1 MTRPNLPIYL
11 DYQATTPLDE
21 RALDVM
27 MPYLTSKFGNPHSIN
42 HSFGWEAD
50 AGVELAREQIA
61 SLIGADDEEVIFT
74 SGATESNNL
83 AIKGMAYALYPDKTH
98 LVTVATE
105 HSCVLESCRALE
117 QSGLAVTYLPVQPDG
132 LLDLDRLRDS
142 ITDQT
147 GLVTVMAVNNEIGV
161 IQDIAAIGQICR
173 DKGVV
178 FHTDAAQGVG
188 KIPLDLAEMPV
199 DLMSIS
205 GHKLYGPKGIGALYV
220 SEELKTRPL
229 PLMSGGGQERGL
241 RSGTLAPALCAG
253 LGAACALAEKEME
266 QDNIHVAKLSR
277 QLYETITSELEGVTL
292 NGSADKRWPGNLN
305 LTFSG
310 VKSDLLVKGIRDLA
324 ISTGSACSTAKPK
337 PSHVLTA
344 LGLDRKQIDCSVRI
358 GFGRMTTRAEVE
370 FAAGLII
377 DTVRKARNPY

>member
-21 RALDVM
+21 RALEVM
-27 MPYLTSKFGNPHSIN
+27 MPYLTSKFGNPHSLN
-42 HSFGWEAD
+42 HSFGWEAE
-50 AGVELAREQIA
+50 AGVEVAREQIA
-61 SLIGADDEEVIFT
+61 SLIGADSSEVIFT

-83 AIKGMAYALYPDKTH
+83 AIKGMAYALYPDKNH

-117 QSGLAVTYLPVQPDG
+117 QSGLEVTYLPVQPDG
-132 LLDLDRLRDS
+132 LLDLDRLADS
-142 ITDQT
+142 ITDKT
-147 GLVTVMAVNNEIGV
+147 GLVSVMAVNNEIGV
-161 IQDIAAIGQICR
+161 IQDMAVIGRICR
-173 DKGVV
+173 EKGVI

-188 KIPLDLAEMPV
+188 KIPLNMKGLPV

-220 SEELKTRPL
+220 RKDLKTQPI

-253 LGAACALAEKEME
+253 LGAACALAEQEMD
-266 QDNIHVAKLSR
+266 QDTIHVAGLSR
-277 QLYETITSELEGVTL
+277 RFFEKITAELEDVTL
-292 NGSADKRWPGNLN
+292 NGSADKRFQGNLN
-305 LTFSG
+305 LTFAG

-324 ISTGSACSTAKPK
+324 ISTGAACSTATPK
-337 PSHVLTA
+337 PSHVLAA
-344 LGLDRKQIDCSVRI
+344 LGLDRKQIECSVRI
-358 GFGRMTTRAEVE
+358 GFGRMTTEAEVA
-370 FAAGLII
+370 FAADLIME
-377 DTVRKARNPY
+377 TVRKARNPY